1 MKLMNKLKISQVQF
15 QASHIPA
22 LNAEI
27 LEKSFNKTLKFKP
40 HLICT
45 PECSNMITNDKNY
58 LITNAP
64 YQNTCPVLKMAKDF
78 AKKNK
83 ITINLGSLLL
93 KIKNQRKLVNR
104 SYFININ
111 GVVEKTYDKIH
122 MFDVK
127 INNKEK
133 HQESSLFQAG
143 NEITYA
149 KIKNIKI
156 GMTICYDLRFPN
168 LYRQLSKKD
177 CSIILV
183 PAAFTR
189 PTGKDHW
196 EILNRSRAIENNVFI
211 LATGMCGNH
220 HMQRK
225 TYGYSLIVDP
235 WGKIVNNTKNRPSI
249 LNSTINISEVKKI
262 RKKIPSLKYE

>member
-1 MKLMNKLKISQVQF
+1 MNKLKISQVQF

-83 ITINLGSLLL
+83 VTINLGSLLL
-93 KIKNQRKLVNR
+93 KVKNQRKLVNR
-104 SYFININ
+104 SYFINNN
-111 GVVEKTYDKIH
+111 GFIEKTYDKIH

-127 INNKEK
+127 INKKEK

-143 NEITYA
+143 NEISYA
-149 KIKNIKI
+149 KIYNIKL
-156 GMTICYDLRFPN
+156 GMTICYDLRFPS
-168 LYRQLSKKD
+168 LYRKLAKKD
-177 CSIILV
+177 CAIILV

-211 LATGMCGNH
+211 VATGMCGNH
-220 HMQRK
+220 HMNRK
-225 TYGYSLIVDP
+225 TYGYSLLVDP
-235 WGKIVNNTKNRPSI
+235 WGKIVNITKNKPSI
-249 LNSTINISEVKKI
+249 LNSTINLLDVKKI

>member
-1 MKLMNKLKISQVQF
+1 MNKLKISQVQF
-15 QASHIPA
+15 QASHVPA
-22 LNAEI
+22 LNAKI
-27 LEKSFNKTLKFKP
+27 IEKSFNNTLKFKP

-45 PECSNMITNDKNY
+45 PECSNIITNDKNY
-58 LITNAP
+58 LISNAP

-83 ITINLGSLLL
+83 VTINLGSLLL
-93 KIKNQRKLVNR
+93 KVKNQRKLVNR
-104 SYFININ
+104 SYFINNN
-111 GVVEKTYDKIH
+111 GFIEKTYDKIH

-127 INNKEK
+127 INKKEK

-211 LATGMCGNH
+211 VATGMCGNH
-220 HMQRK
+220 HMNRK
-225 TYGYSLIVDP
+225 TYGYSLLVDP

>member
-1 MKLMNKLKISQVQF
+1 MNKLKISQVQF

-83 ITINLGSLLL
+83 VTINLGSLLL
-93 KIKNQRKLVNR
+93 KVKNQRKLVNR
-104 SYFININ
+104 SYFINNN
-111 GVVEKTYDKIH
+111 GFIEKTYDKIH

-127 INNKEK
+127 INKKEK

-143 NEITYA
+143 NEKTYA
-149 KIKNIKI
+149 KINNIKL
-156 GMTICYDLRFPN
+156 GMTICYDLRFPS
-168 LYRQLSKKD
+168 LYRKLAKKD
-177 CSIILV
+177 CAIILV

-211 LATGMCGNH
+211 VATGMCGSH
-220 HMQRK
+220 HMNRK
-225 TYGYSLIVDP
+225 TYGYSLLVDP
-235 WGKIVNNTKNRPSI
+235 WGKIVNKTKDKPSI
-249 LNSTINISEVKKI
+249 LNSTINLLEVKRI
-262 RKKIPSLKYE
+262 RKKIPSLRYE

>member
-1 MKLMNKLKISQVQF
+1 MNKLKVSQVQF
-15 QASHIPA
+15 SASHLPNFNSK
-22 LNAEI
+22 L
-27 LEKSFNKTLKFKP
+27 LEQNFNKAIKFKP

-45 PECSNMITNDKNY
+45 PECSNIITNDKNY
-58 LITNAP
+58 LMLNAP
-64 YQNTCPVLKMAKDF
+64 YQNSCPVLKMAKDF

-83 ITINLGSLLL
+83 VSINLGSLLL
-93 KIKNQRKLVNR
+93 KVKNRKKLINR
-104 SYFININ
+104 SFFINN
-111 GVVEKTYDKIH
+111 YGVIKKTYDKIH

-127 INNKEK
+127 INNKERY
-133 HQESSLFQAG
+133 QESLLFNAG
-143 NEITYA
+143 N
-149 KIKNIKI
+149 KIIFTKINNIKL

-168 LYRQLSKKD
+168 LYRQLAKKD

-196 EILNRSRAIENNVFI
+196 EVLNRSRAIENNVFI
-211 LATGMCGNH
+211 VATGMCGNH
-220 HMQRK
+220 HMKRK

-235 WGKIVNNTKNRPSI
+235 WGSIINSTKNKPAI
-249 LNSTINISEVKKI
+249 LHSTINISDVKKI

>member
-83 ITINLGSLLL
+83 VTINLGSLLL
-93 KIKNQRKLVNR
+93 KVKNQRKLVNR
-104 SYFININ
+104 SYFINNN
-111 GVVEKTYDKIH
+111 GFIEKTYDKIH

-127 INNKEK
+127 INKKEK

-143 NEITYA
+143 IKITYA
-149 KIKNIKI
+149 KINNIKL
-156 GMTICYDLRFPN
+156 GMTICYDLRFPS
-168 LYRQLSKKD
+168 LYRKLAKKD
-177 CSIILV
+177 CAIILV

-211 LATGMCGNH
+211 VATGMCGNH
-220 HMQRK
+220 HMNRK
-225 TYGYSLIVDP
+225 TYGYSLLVDP
-235 WGKIVNNTKNRPSI
+235 WGKIVNKTTDKPSI
-249 LNSTINISEVKKI
+249 LNSTINLLDVKKI
-262 RKKIPSLKYE
+262 RKKIPSLRYE

>member
-1 MKLMNKLKISQVQF
+1 MKLMNKFKISQVQF

-83 ITINLGSLLL
+83 IAINLGSLLL

-104 SYFININ
+104 SYFINNN

-127 INNKEK
+127 I
-133 HQESSLFQAG
+133 
-143 NEITYA
+143 
-149 KIKNIKI
+149 
-156 GMTICYDLRFPN
+156 
-168 LYRQLSKKD
+168 SKKESYNCLLYTSPSPRD
-177 CSIILV
+177 GRI
-183 PAAFTR
+183 
-189 PTGKDHW
+189 
-196 EILNRSRAIENNVFI
+196 SR
-211 LATGMCGNH
+211 M
-220 HMQRK
+220 
-225 TYGYSLIVDP
+225 
-235 WGKIVNNTKNRPSI
+235 PS
-249 LNSTINISEVKKI
+249 SA
-262 RKKIPSLKYE
+262 

>member
-1 MKLMNKLKISQVQF
+1 MNKLKISQVQF

-83 ITINLGSLLL
+83 VTINLGSLLL
-93 KIKNQRKLVNR
+93 KVKNQRKLVNR
-104 SYFININ
+104 SYFINNN
-111 GVVEKTYDKIH
+111 GFIEKTYDKIH

-127 INNKEK
+127 INKKEK

-143 NEITYA
+143 IKITYA
-149 KIKNIKI
+149 KINNIKL
-156 GMTICYDLRFPN
+156 GMTICYDLRFPS
-168 LYRQLSKKD
+168 LYRKLAKKD
-177 CSIILV
+177 CAIILV

-211 LATGMCGNH
+211 VATGMCGNH
-220 HMQRK
+220 HMNRK
-225 TYGYSLIVDP
+225 TYGYSLLVDP
-235 WGKIVNNTKNRPSI
+235 WGKIVNITKNKPSI
-249 LNSTINISEVKKI
+249 LNSTINLLEVKKI

>member
-22 LNAEI
+22 LNAKI

-104 SYFININ
+104 SYFINNN

-235 WGKIVNNTKNRPSI
+235 WGKIVNNAKNRPSI

>member
-1 MKLMNKLKISQVQF
+1 MNKLKISQVQF

-22 LNAEI
+22 LNAKI

-45 PECSNMITNDKNY
+45 PECSNMITNDKNF

-83 ITINLGSLLL
+83 ITVNLGSLLL

-104 SYFININ
+104 SYFINNN

-235 WGKIVNNTKNRPSI
+235 WGKIVNNTKNKPSI
-249 LNSTINISEVKKI
+249 LNSTIELSLVKKN
-262 RKKIPSLKYE
+262 KKKNSFFKI

>member
-1 MKLMNKLKISQVQF
+1 MNKLKISQVQF
-15 QASHIPA
+15 QASHVPA
-22 LNAEI
+22 LNAKI
-27 LEKSFNKTLKFKP
+27 IEKSFNNTLKFKP

-45 PECSNMITNDKNY
+45 PECSNIITNDKNY
-58 LITNAP
+58 LISNAP

-78 AKKNK
+78 ANKNK
-83 ITINLGSLLL
+83 VTINLGSLLL
-93 KIKNQRKLVNR
+93 KVKNQRKLVNR
-104 SYFININ
+104 SYFINNN
-111 GVVEKTYDKIH
+111 GFIEKTYDKIH

-127 INNKEK
+127 INKKEK

>member
-1 MKLMNKLKISQVQF
+1 MNKLKISQVQF

-83 ITINLGSLLL
+83 VTINLGSLLL
-93 KIKNQRKLVNR
+93 KVKNQRKLVNR
-104 SYFININ
+104 SYFINNN
-111 GVVEKTYDKIH
+111 GFIEKTYDKIH

-127 INNKEK
+127 INKKEK